1 MIRNKSFN
9 FIFQNTVVL
18 FVKQIVRVVACLWPR
33 DRNMVALGAWMGKT
47 YGDSPKYLAEYLL
60 ENSDLQLVW
69 IGDESVRSR
78 LPENARL
85 AFRKKG
91 SLSAAFSLL
100 RAGTWVCCISIEWDL
115 TTWPL
120 EGFAKLVNTVHGYSL
135 KKGGE
140 EAGRNRKASFF
151 GGLARKLS
159 MHRKPWGLVGSE
171 KDVRKLLMYD
181 SDYFAP
187 DKMMRIGSPTV
198 SWLINNRDNGIL
210 IEKLR
215 AEFADLIGFNPKSK
229 IVAYL
234 PTWRANGGRPFSFY
248 SLDVDRQQKWK
259 EMLERNNAVLVEKL
273 HPRSLES
280 YPVVGDSICSF
291 PVSAEKQRQMD
302 VHELMLVTDVLVSD
316 YSSVGPDFGVLERP
330 CINFMYDLD
339 SYIRECGL
347 IDGWEDM
354 LPGPMVKTE
363 EELFNA
369 IDANLRSPHYEPAPG
384 YKKTCEYQTGH
395 TCEQILS
402 FIKGNEIK

>member
-1 MIRNKSFN
+1 
-9 FIFQNTVVL
+9 
-18 FVKQIVRVVACLWPR
+18 
-33 DRNMVALGAWMGKT
+33 MVAFGAWMGKT

-60 ENSDLQLVW
+60 KNSNLKLVW
-69 IGDESVRSR
+69 IGDECVRDR
-78 LPENARL
+78 LPNHPRL
-85 AFRKKG
+85 AFRRKG

-115 TTWPL
+115 TMWPL
-120 EGFAKLVNTVHGYSL
+120 EGFAKLINTVHGYSL

-181 SDYFAP
+181 SEYFAP
-187 DKMMRIGSPTV
+187 NRMIRIGSPTV
-198 SWLINNRDNGIL
+198 SWLLNNRDNAELVG
-210 IEKLR
+210 KLKDK
-215 AEFADLIGFNPKSK
+215 FANLIGFNPESK

-234 PTWRANGGRPFSFY
+234 PTWRANGEKPFSFY
-248 SLDVDRQQKWK
+248 SLDAKRQREWK

-291 PVSAEKQRQMD
+291 PVSAEKQREID

-316 YSSVGPDFGVLERP
+316 YSSVGPDFGVLGRP

-347 IDGWEDM
+347 VDRWEDM
-354 LPGPMVKTE
+354 LPGPIVKTE
-363 EELFNA
+363 EELYNA
-369 IDANLRSPHYEPAPG
+369 IDTNLGNPCYEPAPG
-384 YKKTCEYQTGH
+384 YKKTCEYQSGH
-395 TCEQILS
+395 TCEKLLD
-402 FIKGNEIK
+402 FIEGRAQ

>member
-1 MIRNKSFN
+1 MPRKRSLS

-18 FVKQIVRVVACLWPR
+18 FVKQIARAVAYLWPR
-33 DRNMVALGAWMGKT
+33 DRNMVAFGAWMGKT

-60 ENSDLQLVW
+60 ENSDLKLVW
-69 IGDESVRSR
+69 IGDESICGKLPDNPR
-78 LPENARL
+78 LT
-85 AFRKKG
+85 FRRKG

-120 EGFAKLVNTVHGYSL
+120 EGFAKLINTVHGYSL
-135 KKGGE
+135 KRGGE
-140 EAGRNRKASFF
+140 EAKRNRKASFL

-198 SWLINNRDNGIL
+198 SWLINNRGNTAL
-210 IEKLR
+210 IEQLR
-215 AEFADLIGFNPKSK
+215 AKFADLLGFDPKAK

-234 PTWRANGGRPFSFY
+234 PTWRANGARPFSFY
-248 SLDVDRQQKWK
+248 SLDAKRQRGWK
-259 EMLERNNAVLVEKL
+259 SMLGRNHAVLVEKL
-273 HPRSLES
+273 HSRSLEA

-384 YKKTCEYQTGH
+384 YKKTCEYQAGR

-402 FIKGNEIK
+402 FIKGNEVK